1 MTTNNVM
8 TLDVFAELI
17 NNSDEWK
24 TSFNEIIEK
33 NGWED
38 LTDDEFNICRDGNK
52 LLTIDENGQAVIIE
66 DSIEN

>member
-1 MTTNNVM
+1 MENKVM

-24 TSFNEIIEK
+24 TEFNEIIET

-38 LTDDEFNICRDGNK
+38 LTNEQFDICRDGNK
-52 LLTIDENGQAVIIE
+52 LLTMNENGQAVVIE
-66 DSIEN
+66 R